1 MQRPRNRQPRDSN
14 SNSSSRGRG
23 NPRGGRP
30 SHRNSPR
37 SYNSSSSVPSFSAL
51 ASGTPVSIVL
61 KIDQP
66 TGHQVRGIVADLLTR
81 GDHPR
86 GVKVRLRD
94 GRVGRVQGLV
104 SLAEGEAGEAVAGGV
119 GANLGRDGEN
129 GSIRG
134 RARQFKYTD
143 VREEED
149 GEYEQR
155 VSSLADYCPQLAQ
168 LEQKEN
174 SEVGRRNVGVEP
186 VTARCPVCGES
197 EGDEVAVAHHVEEHF
212 RGDG

>member
-14 SNSSSRGRG
+14 SSSRGRQ
-23 NPRGGRP
+23 NPRGGGRP
-30 SHRNSPR
+30 SHHHPPR

-51 ASGTPVSIVL
+51 AAGTPVSIVL

-104 SLAEGEAGEAVAGGV
+104 SVTEGEAGEAIVGGV
-119 GANLGRDGEN
+119 GAKLGRDGEN
-129 GSIRG
+129 DRISGRG
-134 RARQFKYTD
+134 GQFKYTD

-149 GEYEQR
+149 GEHEER

-168 LEQKEN
+168 LEQREN
-174 SEVGRRNVGVEP
+174 LQVERGNLGVES
-186 VTARCPVCGES
+186 VTATCPVCGEF

-212 RGDG
+212 R